1 MLDKPRMNKYCI
13 CVQFKQQTKPTY
25 GNRLQNSGYFGWV
38 MIGRGRKETSMMPL
52 ALFLK
57 EFMWVFTLKKYI
69 ELYFYGLW
77 AFLDTLLYF
86 NKKFKWKQNVAAM
99 F

>member
-1 MLDKPRMNKYCI
+1 
-13 CVQFKQQTKPTY
+13 
-25 GNRLQNSGYFGWV
+25 
-38 MIGRGRKETSMMPL
+38 MMPL

-69 ELYFYGLW
+69 ELYFYDLW

-86 NKKFKWKQNVAAM
+86 NKKFK
-99 F
+99 